1 MTLYSFLENEL
12 RHARQKLLS
21 YGTDQTLEY
30 RAEYINRL
38 THTIEYLEDRINDF
52 KREHAL

>member
-12 RHARQKLLS
+12 RYARQKLLS

-38 THTIEYLEDRINDF
+38 THIIEYLEDRINDF